1 MLFLVILIIKIFT
14 IVKAYSYTCVFRYK
28 RKKGRKMAKD
38 PVCGMFVEEKSESIR
53 YKKDDREYYFCSKQC
68 LDEFTQPEKE
78 LRKLKVQVAISIA
91 LAIPIV
97 IFSLPHMLPTQFGT
111 LFPMYVTHYNNYVML
126 ALATPL
132 QFWIGWRFY
141 RGLWDGIKAKASNM
155 DTLIAIGTTAAYLYS
170 ATVTLISSYFPFSS
184 VYFETGAII
193 ITLILIG
200 RLLETRTK
208 ERASDAVRK
217 LLDLQ
222 PKMAKVLRQK
232 EGPGGYL
239 VEELEIP
246 IEQVQEED
254 IMIIRPGESIP
265 TDGIVVE
272 GYSSIDESAITGES
286 MPADKTKGDEVIGAT
301 INRSGLLKV
310 KATKVG
316 QDTVLSQIITL
327 VEEARTGKAQM
338 QRLVDQVAKY
348 FVPAVLTVA
357 IGVGLG
363 WYFIGNI
370 GLTFSLLAFVS
381 VIIIACP
388 CALGIATPA
397 ALMMGAGKGA
407 ENGIL
412 FKGGEYLE
420 IAKKVKSVV
429 FDKTGT
435 LTKGRPSITDIIDL
449 SGLGEDKIL
458 RLAAVAESGSE
469 HPLGQAIVNRAKEK
483 GIMVPN
489 PDSFEAISGHG
500 LKARYADHI
509 IIIGNRKLMLDDN
522 IPVTDEIN
530 TTLSALETRG
540 KTATLVVIDNKIA
553 GIIALVDTIKDNAK
567 EAIDSLKSMGIEV
580 VMLTGD
586 NERTAKAV
594 ASKLGIDRVISQVLP
609 HEKEQAISGLKKSKE
624 EKKGAVA
631 MVGDGINDAP
641 ALARADL
648 GIAIGSGT
656 DVAKETGGII
666 LIKDDIRDI
675 VTALDLGKKT
685 VSKIKQNLFWAFA
698 YNTGLIPIAGGLL
711 VPFIGVGIFGWL
723 PMLAGL
729 AMAMSSVTVVGNS
742 ILLGRYKPKFAA
754 RKSRRSRGEI
764 YSDKDLKQSYAPI
777 TQISSS

>member
-1 MLFLVILIIKIFT
+1 
-14 IVKAYSYTCVFRYK
+14 
-28 RKKGRKMAKD
+28 MAKD
-38 PVCGMFVEEKSESIR
+38 PVCGMFVEERPSTIQ
-53 YKKDDREYYFCSKQC
+53 YCKDGRIYYFCSTQC
-68 LDEFTQPEKE
+68 LNEFTQPEKE
-78 LRKLKVQVAISIA
+78 LRKLKIYVAISIA
-91 LAIPIV
+91 LTIPIV
-97 IFSLPHMLPTQFGT
+97 ILSLPHMFPAQFGHI
-111 LFPMYVTHYNNYVML
+111 FPMEIMNYTNYVML

-170 ATVTLISSYFPFSS
+170 AVVTIVPGYFPFES
-184 VYFETGAII
+184 VYFETAAII

-208 ERASDAVRK
+208 EKASDAVRK

-222 PKMAKVLRQK
+222 PKMAKVIRR
-232 EGPGGYL
+232 EGNAE
-239 VEELEIP
+239 VELEIP
-246 IEQVQEED
+246 IEQVQEGD
-254 IMIIRPGESIP
+254 IMVIRPGERIP
-265 TDGIVVE
+265 TDGIVVD
-272 GYSSIDESAITGES
+272 GLSSVDESAVTGES
-286 MPADKTKGDEVIGAT
+286 IPVDKKKNDQVIGAT
-301 INRSGLLKV
+301 INKSGLLRV

-348 FVPAVLTVA
+348 FVPAVLSVA

-363 WYFIGNI
+363 WYFIGDI
-370 GLTFSLLAFVS
+370 GITFSLLAFVS

-397 ALMMGAGKGA
+397 ALMMGTGKGA

-420 IAKKVKSVV
+420 IANKVQIIV

-435 LTKGRPSITDIIDL
+435 LTKGKPSVTDMSELTNSISETEL
-449 SGLGEDKIL
+449 L
-458 RLAAVAESGSE
+458 RLTAIAESGSE
-469 HPLGQAIVNRAKEK
+469 HPLGQAVVNYAREK
-483 GIMVPN
+483 GIMVAN
-489 PDSFEAISGHG
+489 PESFEAVSGHG
-500 LKARYADHI
+500 LQAIYADHTI
-509 IIIGNRKLMLDDN
+509 LIGNRKLMDDN
-522 IPVTDEIN
+522 NIHVTATADSK
-530 TTLSALETRG
+530 LKDLENQG
-540 KTATLVVIDNKIA
+540 KTAVLVAIDNKLA
-553 GIIALVDTIKDNAK
+553 GIIGIADTIKENAK
-567 EAIDSLKSMGIEV
+567 ETIDVLKSMGIEV

-586 NERTAKAV
+586 NERTANAV
-594 ASKLGIDRVISQVLP
+594 ASKLEIDRVIAQVLP
-609 HEKEQAISGLKKSKE
+609 QEKEQVISKLKG
-624 EKKGAVA
+624 EKKVVA

-666 LIKDDIRDI
+666 LIKDDIMDVVI
-675 VTALDLGKKT
+675 ALDLGKKT

-698 YNTGLIPIAGGLL
+698 YNTGLIPIAGGVL
-711 VPFIGVGIFGWL
+711 VPFLGVGIFGWL
-723 PMLAGL
+723 PMLAGV

-742 ILLGRYKPKFAA
+742 ILLGRYKPKFAK
-754 RKSRRSRGEI
+754 RELVREKEI
-764 YSDKDLKQSYAPI
+764 GTKADLEEVDPI
-777 TQISSS
+777 HQKI